1 MKNIF
6 SKIENFLISTASVF
20 SFFMVFDFFD
30 KPKKK
35 DYLGRII
42 LSLLGFIL
50 LIFSLLLLFVIIY
63 SLFI

>member
-6 SKIENFLISTASVF
+6 NKIENFLVSTASLL
-20 SFFMVFDFFD
+20 SFFIGFSFFD

-42 LSLLGFIL
+42 LSLLGLILFIFCL
-50 LIFSLLLLFVIIY
+50 LALVAIIY
-63 SLFI
+63 GLFT